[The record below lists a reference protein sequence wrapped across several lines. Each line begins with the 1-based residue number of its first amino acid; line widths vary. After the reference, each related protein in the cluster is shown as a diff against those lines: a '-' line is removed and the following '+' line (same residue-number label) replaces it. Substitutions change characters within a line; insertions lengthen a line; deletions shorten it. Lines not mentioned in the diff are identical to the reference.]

1 MAHSKQQSTRDGSSK
16 SVYLTLEQWEE
27 LKEPIRQLYLV
38 QGLSLK
44 LTRNT
49 VRDQYGVFPTE
60 RVYKSRFEKWG
71 WDVKKLNRQQYRA
84 LMTVHGHLTDR
95 FEDRVHFLVRTAAF
109 TRTYNSTSI
118 KKELN
123 RKPAQSVGER
133 PLNVNEAIGILT
145 QHPGLHVRAVVGET
159 ELDIDTITKMDLK
172 SGIGSTHSASPRSE
186 ATGGPGPH
194 ASVPIA
200 PPLARATLGY
210 STSRT
215 CRCPPSSAHEEYD
228 YDAEL
233 TDMFKGV
240 TIDIVTWTPERP
252 SDRVKSLMANWS
264 VPYVLQCLMETAV
277 LDSKP
282 GQRPFSSEA
291 LSIALNETVENKHI
305 LLCLNWVICVL
316 YFNCRVH
323 GLRQFVEESSA
334 LVRAKTPAESVLRLP
349 FDLMSAWLRD
359 DAAELSRLGAELRQ
373 AYPQVRRTF
382 PDSHPHSV
390 VYFYFSCWYSLEH
403 EKSSLEA
410 RSELQNAL
418 PMLKR
423 SLGFHNSLVSQSMV
437 MLGRSFNNTR
447 HYADARMI
455 LSQALE
461 SIGSPCKHMVAYR
474 LYALELLAEAE
485 TGFNEL
491 EAAQKHLEE
500 VLAGRLALFGLGSNN
515 EAATSQIWCA
525 VYELCEVMKQL
536 GKVHEAGELRRRYH
550 MEHEEA
556 RRHWFVERNQTP
568 PEIVPPPFQTPSPR
582 SPR

>member
-1 MAHSKQQSTRDGSSK
+1 MAAHPKQQAVRDASTK
-16 SVYLTLEQWEE
+16 SMYLTSEQWEE

-49 VRDQYGVFPTE
+49 VRERYGVFPTE

-84 LMTVHGHLTDR
+84 LMTIHGQLTAR

-123 RKPAQSVGER
+123 RKPAQNVDERSLSVD
-133 PLNVNEAIGILT
+133 EAIGILT
-145 QHPGLHVRAVVGET
+145 QHPGLHVRAVVGEA
-159 ELDIDTITKMDLK
+159 ELEIDMITKMD
-172 SGIGSTHSASPRSE
+172 
-186 ATGGPGPH
+186 
-194 ASVPIA
+194 
-200 PPLARATLGY
+200 
-210 STSRT
+210 
-215 CRCPPSSAHEEYD
+215 EYD

-233 TDMFKGV
+233 SDMMKGV
-240 TIDIVTWTPERP
+240 TIDIVGWTPERP

-264 VPYVLQCLMETAV
+264 VPYVLQCLMETVV

-282 GQRPFSSEA
+282 GQRAFSSDA
-291 LSIALNETVENKHI
+291 LSIALSETVENKHI

-323 GLRQFVEESSA
+323 GLRQFVDESSA
-334 LVRAKTPAESVLRLP
+334 LVRARTPADSVLRLP

-382 PDSHPHSV
+382 PDNHPHSV
-390 VYFYFSCWYSLEH
+390 VYFYFSCWYALEH

-410 RSELQNAL
+410 RTELQKAL

-437 MLGRSFNNTR
+437 MLGRSFNNTG

-474 LYALELLAEAE
+474 LYAVELLAEAE
-485 TGFNEL
+485 IGFNEL

-515 EAATSQIWCA
+515 EAATSQIWCV
-525 VYELCEVMKQL
+525 VYELCEVMKKL
-536 GKVHEAGELRRRYH
+536 GKVQEAGELRRRYH

-568 PEIVPPPFQTPSPR
+568 PAIVPPPYQTPSPR
-582 SPR
+582 SPPQ